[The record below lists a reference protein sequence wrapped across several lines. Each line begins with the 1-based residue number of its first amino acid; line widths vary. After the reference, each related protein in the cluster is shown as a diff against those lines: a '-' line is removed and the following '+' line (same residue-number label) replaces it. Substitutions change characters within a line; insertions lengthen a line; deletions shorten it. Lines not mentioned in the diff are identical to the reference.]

1 MGLISR
7 MVPIAVLVLVFGCAS
22 APRET
27 VELAE
32 IVDRQIAEM
41 QASHEKFVRLYY
53 GKLRD
58 DVDHFMEQKWIPQF
72 LANVVEG
79 TGPSSEQFR
88 SDLDMAYRLATL
100 DWESAVQIK
109 GIQDDDVKQAVRG
122 ALEKAVAQERATL
135 GMVLLDFSK
144 AAQEQISR
152 RRKSLVQPIDEQ
164 EGYVLDQLRAGYA
177 DLQRGSTAIKG
188 YLMSVVDLVEQRD
201 VILRKVGALETQRKM
216 IDAAVALSEGA
227 VRTLDAAEEADE
239 GIAEFLERMKRA
251 KDELE
256 NIVDQGGDR

>member
-7 MVPIAVLVLVFGCAS
+7 MVPVGVLLLVFGCAS

-72 LANVVEG
+72 LANAVEG

-88 SDLDMAYRLATL
+88 NDLDMAYKLATL
-100 DWESAVQIK
+100 DWESVEIDR
-109 GIQDDDVKQAVRG
+109 IQDDDVKQVVRG
-122 ALEKAVAQERATL
+122 ALKKLVAQEQATL

-144 AAQEQISR
+144 AAQEQISK
-152 RRKSLVQPIDEQ
+152 RRKSLIQPIDEQ

-216 IDAAVALSEGA
+216 MDVAVALSDGA
-227 VRTLDAAEEADE
+227 VRTLDVAEAADE
-239 GIAEFLERMKRA
+239 GITEFLERMKRA

-256 NIVDQGGDR
+256 NIIDQGGER

>member
-7 MVPIAVLVLVFGCAS
+7 MVPIVVFLLVFGCAS

-88 SDLDMAYRLATL
+88 NDLDMAYKLATL
-100 DWESAVQIK
+100 DWESAVQID
-109 GIQDDDVKQAVRG
+109 GIQDENVRRAVRG
-122 ALEKAVAQERATL
+122 ALETLVAQEQATL
-135 GMVLLDFSK
+135 GMVLLDFSE
-144 AAQEQISR
+144 AAQEQINKQ
-152 RRKSLVQPIDEQ
+152 RKLLVQPIDEQ

-177 DLQRGSTAIKG
+177 DLLRGSTAIKG

-216 IDAAVALSEGA
+216 MDLAVGLSDGA
-227 VRTLDAAEEADE
+227 VRTLDVAEEADE
-239 GIAEFLERMKRA
+239 AVTEFLERMKRA

-256 NIVDQGGDR
+256 SIIDQGGER